1 MAINLQKGQTI
12 NLEKDVYDLS
22 SVTVGLG
29 WDVKESAKGLF
40 SALLGR
46 NKEDDDYDLDAIAF
60 LLDSNGKVARLGDRK
75 LVGGDVVFYNNL
87 RHFSGNVYHT
97 GDNRTG
103 DGEGDDE
110 QIIVK
115 LNQLD
120 ACYDKI
126 VILVSIYH
134 GIQKRQDFGQV
145 DNAFIRAVD
154 AKGREMLRYDLSREE
169 QFDGKCSMVF
179 GEFYRRNGGWK
190 FRAIGTPYAT
200 DSFVAIMREHYL

>member
-29 WDVKESAKGLF
+29 WDVKENAKGLF
-40 SALLGR
+40 SAFLGR
-46 NKEDDDYDLDAIAF
+46 KKEDDEYDLDAIAF

-115 LNQLD
+115 LDQLD